1 MSILLDVQ
9 RVLPLITLFSFSYC
23 RGYLQ
28 TKPRPPS
35 FLFSHFLIMP
45 CKTYTGWMYFFCHPV
60 HIVGDPVHDP
70 ELACLPCDGCLSCF
84 RCFFHFHSCVD
95 LIISKN
101 ISACTPDAEVAVRA
115 RIYCFASAPQVRHDG
130 LYILPHSR
138 LLILS

>member
-23 RGYLQ
+23 RGCLQ

-60 HIVGDPVHDP
+60 HIVGDPVHNP
-70 ELACLPCDGCLSCF
+70 SWRVSHAMVASLASGVSSTSIVVSISSYPKIYPPALQMLKLLS
-84 RCFFHFHSCVD
+84 
-95 LIISKN
+95 
-101 ISACTPDAEVAVRA
+101 A
-115 RIYCFASAPQVRHDG
+115 RIYCFASLRHKSVMTG
-130 LYILPHSR
+130 FIFFLTAVF
-138 LLILS
+138 